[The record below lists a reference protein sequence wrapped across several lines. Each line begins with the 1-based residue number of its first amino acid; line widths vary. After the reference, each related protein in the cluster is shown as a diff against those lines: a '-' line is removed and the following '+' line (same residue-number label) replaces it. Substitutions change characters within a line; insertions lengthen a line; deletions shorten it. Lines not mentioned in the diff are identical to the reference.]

1 MRFKKYF
8 RTSRFEPRLIDV
20 ISFFYI
26 FKVLLYTSSDVKD
39 KYPATLIVLGLIFHG
54 IAYIVW
60 RTEYGS
66 KSIITSEKVKSFLY
80 QVLPFGLTVT
90 YSLSIREGF
99 IRGEV
104 SSSNIDDFMK
114 FVIVM
119 VPMIIYFFQIA
130 FMKKDRNRGF
140 FYIKK
145 RMVNISYLT
154 IYLLTLTIDEII

>member
-114 FVIVM
+114 FARDNDLQLGETFDDRRFGKQIMQKYKSKSKRVDGSVAKH
-119 VPMIIYFFQIA
+119 YF
-130 FMKKDRNRGF
+130 GF
-140 FYIKK
+140 KLP
-145 RMVNISYLT
+145 N
-154 IYLLTLTIDEII
+154 